1 MDGIGKTYGALLLG
15 TLVSSLLSGM
25 VLVQCIMYGKA
36 YRQDTLRIKAFV
48 WTIWLLDMLHNV
60 AVWSSIWTWFI
71 VDFGSAEKLDIIPES
86 IPLSIIVT
94 AILTIFVHAFFVL
107 RIFILS
113 QRNWFICAPIM
124 FLAVLR
130 LVSAFGTSHLMF
142 GEPSLDNFKSKY
154 RWIFSVGLG
163 LSSAVDVLITCA
175 MMFILRSSRTKSLTL
190 GIVIDSLI
198 VYTLENGAITT
209 YVYVRFPSGFVSN
222 ELFRFD
228 SAATIVSMICFLTMD
243 NLIFLALYFIIAKLY
258 ANSVLAMLNCRK
270 GLRESHDKSSIPED
284 VINFEII
291 NLTNSSTSS
300 FTTLTSCDCAS
311 EVTTGDLMLL
321 RAERGQLEV
330 DLNKSVEVGDI
341 WSVSSPI

>member
-209 YVYVRFPSGFVSN
+209 
-222 ELFRFD
+222 
-228 SAATIVSMICFLTMD
+228 AATIVSMICFLTMD